1 MNSINFPRMFNYTNT
16 NIVSEKDAIRED
28 MILLLSTE
36 RRTLF
41 GDPYYGCELRKYIFE
56 QSNSIIADLLI
67 DELYTTIITFMPQVY
82 LTRKDI
88 KILTSRSNLYAEI
101 KYSYVLDNTS
111 DLFTIKLTDATE
123 ED

>member
-1 MNSINFPRMFNYTNT
+1 MNSISFPRMFNYTNT
-16 NIVSEKDAIRED
+16 NIVSEKDAIRAD

-36 RRTLF
+36 RETLF
-41 GDPYYGCELRKYIFE
+41 GDPYYGCQLRKYIFE
-56 QSNSIIADLLI
+56 QSNSIVADLLI

-101 KYSYVLDNTS
+101 KYSYVLDNTT
-111 DLFTIKLTDATE
+111 DLFTIKLTDVE

>member
-1 MNSINFPRMFNYTNT
+1 MNSISFPRMFNYTNT
-16 NIVSEKDAIRED
+16 NIVSEKDAIRAD

-36 RRTLF
+36 RQTLF
-41 GDPYYGCELRKYIFE
+41 GDPYYGCQLRKYIFE
-56 QSNSIIADLLI
+56 QSNSIVADLLI

-88 KILTSRSNLYAEI
+88 RILTSRSNLYAEI
-101 KYSYVLDNTS
+101 KYSYVLDNTT
-111 DLFTIKLTDATE
+111 DLFTIKLTDVE

>member
-1 MNSINFPRMFNYTNT
+1 MNSISFPRMFNYTNT
-16 NIVSEKDAIRED
+16 NIVSEKDAIRAN
-28 MILLLSTE
+28 MILLLSAE
-36 RRTLF
+36 RQTLF
-41 GDPYYGCELRKYIFE
+41 GDPYYGCQLRKYIFE
-56 QSNSIIADLLI
+56 QSNSIVADLLI

-101 KYSYVLDNTS
+101 RYSYVLDNTT
-111 DLFTIKLTDATE
+111 DLFTIKLTDVE